1 MAAGMALA
9 AICNVLRRINEL
21 GANPTVDGGGGE
33 EPVEIE
39 GNSNIEVD
47 EDGHVVNTI
56 ETDNMRNLANFWR
69 PANYVNRVEIN
80 NNVIDITT
88 AKNINFRFEINLG
101 TGQCEFRVI
110 LLLITGTTHE
120 FAAQLTGFEEM
131 IDVSDAAYIVF
142 VRDWKQW
149 KKDTPVEPDDSEDTP
164 VEPDSE
170 YTPVEPV
177 ETIETHAMTYAGISP
192 RELSFLIDLDRNH
205 NYLISI
211 KIEGCDQSYY
221 SSVGSV
227 ELLMEL
233 VQHITDLRQKHWVS
247 V

>member
-1 MAAGMALA
+1 MAAGMALT

-21 GANPTVDGGGGE
+21 GAKPLVHGEGDGGGQ
-33 EPVEIE
+33 V
-39 GNSNIEVD
+39 EVD
-47 EDGHVVNTI
+47 GVGNPEVDADGFAVNTF
-56 ETDNMRNLANFWR
+56 TKDNMTNLANFWR
-69 PANYVNRVEIN
+69 YSDHVNGVGIN
-80 NNVIDITT
+80 NNVIYITT
-88 AKNINFRFEINLG
+88 VKNINFRFEINLG

-110 LLLITGTTHE
+110 LLLIAGTTHE
-120 FAAQLTGFEEM
+120 FAARLTCFEEM

-149 KKDTPVEPDDSEDTP
+149 KKDTP